1 MRHNRATP
9 IKTYLPGIYGALAFD
24 FAFEKGEG
32 GIGGIID
39 EHAGSSIDE
48 ETAF

>member
-1 MRHNRATP
+1 MRHDRAAP
-9 IKTYLPGIYGALAFD
+9 IKTNLPGIYGALAFD

-32 GIGGIID
+32 GTGGVVD
-39 EHAGSSIDE
+39 EQAGSSIDE